1 MGLGQF
7 TAVILSEVGKDC
19 DSLEGSVHL
28 QHPFK
33 DTRDHKFQVHSDRP
47 RLKNLKK
54 DSKPPGVGH

>member
-7 TAVILSEVGKDC
+7 TAVILPEVGKDC

-47 RLKNLKK
+47 RLKI
-54 DSKPPGVGH
+54 